1 MPTEVISI
9 PKIATPLQNF
19 ATVNLHSL
27 PHLKGL
33 RLAHPITDEQ
43 SFEVDLLI
51 GADQYWNVVE
61 DQIIKGPGPTAA
73 KSKIGYLLSGPV
85 PSSNQ
90 SSTLN
95 ANILYIMTE
104 PKEVEMQLERFWNLE
119 SIEILPNEATHENTE
134 FLRHYQDTSITLKD
148 GRYHAK
154 LPWKQDP
161 PNQC

>member
-1 MPTEVISI
+1 
-9 PKIATPLQNF
+9 
-19 ATVNLHSL
+19 
-27 PHLKGL
+27 
-33 RLAHPITDEQ
+33 
-43 SFEVDLLI
+43 
-51 GADQYWNVVE
+51 
-61 DQIIKGPGPTAA
+61 
-73 KSKIGYLLSGPV
+73 
-85 PSSNQ
+85 
-90 SSTLN
+90 
-95 ANILYIMTE
+95 MTE